1 MDAKSIKT
9 LEFDKILERLS
20 GYADFSASAALIHAL
35 QPTNDLALSQER
47 LARTTQARRLLS
59 EHPDLNIGG
68 ARDIRPQAEL
78 AARSGVLS
86 PQDLLD
92 IKGTLIASRDLQR
105 FFNKLDLDCPHLQ
118 AIASDLTPP
127 TGLVEA
133 ISHTISEKAE
143 VLDEASTRLAS
154 LRREVKTANE
164 RILSKLEKTIN
175 DSHTA
180 KMLQE
185 AIITKRNGRYVVPLR
200 AEYKGRMRCVVQD
213 QSSSGATLFVEPLA
227 VVELNNQW
235 SQAVLAEKE
244 EERRVLA
251 ELSAL
256 VGDNLSSIQA
266 NVRALAT
273 LDMVFACAKFADD
286 LHAAEPVLL
295 ERDEDNDEARETI
308 LHFIHARHPLLD
320 QETVVPIDI
329 ALEKGTRALVITGP
343 NTGGKTVSLKTAGLL
358 VLMAQ
363 AGLHIPAQS
372 GSQTSIFRDVFA
384 DIGDEQSIEQS
395 LSTFSGHVTNIVRIL
410 KKANPK
416 TLVILDEL
424 GAGTDPQEG
433 SALARAILAHLL
445 RRNIP
450 SLIATHYPEL
460 KAFAHSTEGAMNASV
475 EFNAQSLKPT
485 YRLIM
490 GLPGRSNALAIAKR
504 LGITEEI
511 IQDAREMVNP
521 GDLRTED
528 LLDEIHRQ
536 LESARRERAQVENL
550 KSDLEAEHQ
559 ALIERLENI
568 ESERINV
575 IEEAR
580 RASQLELDVLREE
593 INEIKKQAQTAPSST
608 KNRKEIIK
616 QIKELEEKAAEPLEE
631 QDFSNNQRRPLRIG
645 DRVFIRNLKTEG
657 KILSIGEENVEVQIG
672 KMRIKA
678 DLGNIQRSKK
688 KIEAAKR
695 PVKRSEEAPAATQVS
710 MRPSPGIELH
720 LRGMRAEDALD
731 KLDNYL
737 DEAYAASLPFAR
749 IVHGKGTGTLR
760 QLVRQALTKSPL
772 VARWENAMGNE
783 GGEGVTIIHFKE

>member
-1 MDAKSIKT
+1 
-9 LEFDKILERLS
+9 
-20 GYADFSASAALIHAL
+20 LIHAL
-35 QPTNDLALSQER
+35 RPTNDLTLAQER
-47 LARTTQARRLLS
+47 QARTTQARRLLS
-59 EHPDLNIGG
+59 EYPDLNIGG
-68 ARDIRPQAEL
+68 ARDIRAQAEL
-78 AARSGVLS
+78 ASRAGVLS
-86 PQDLLD
+86 PEDLLD

-105 FFNKLDLDCPHLQ
+105 FFNKLDLDCSHLQ
-118 AIASDLTPP
+118 VIASDLTPP
-127 TGLVEA
+127 PGLVEA
-133 ISHTISEKAE
+133 ISRVVSDKSE
-143 VLDEASTRLAS
+143 VLDSASTRLAS

-164 RILSKLEKTIN
+164 RILSKLERLIN

-200 AEYKGRMRCVVQD
+200 SEYKGRMRCVVQD
-213 QSSSGATLFVEPLA
+213 QSSSGVTLFVEPLA

-235 SQAVLAEKE
+235 NQAVLAEKE

-256 VGDNLSSIQA
+256 VGDNLSGIQA
-266 NVRALAT
+266 NVRALAA
-273 LDMVFACAKFADD
+273 LDMAFACAKFADD
-286 LHAAEPVLL
+286 LHAAEPVLV
-295 ERDEDNDEARETI
+295 EREWKKDEKQEII
-308 LHFIHARHPLLD
+308 LQFTHARHPLLD

-363 AGLHIPAQS
+363 SGLHIPAQS
-372 GSQTSIFRDVFA
+372 GSQTCVFRDVFA

-410 KKANPK
+410 KKANSK

-504 LGITEEI
+504 LGIKDEI
-511 IQDAREMVNP
+511 IQDAREMVSP

-536 LESARRERAQVENL
+536 LENARQERAQAENL
-550 KSDLEAEHQ
+550 KSDLEADHQ
-559 ALIERLENI
+559 ALVERLENI
-568 ESERINV
+568 ESERITV

-580 RASQLELDVLREE
+580 RASQRELDALRDE
-593 INEIKKQAQTAPSST
+593 IEEIKKQAQTISSST
-608 KNRKEIIK
+608 KKKKEIIK
-616 QIKELEEKAAEPLEE
+616 QIKDLEEKVAEPVEK
-631 QDFSNNQRRPLRIG
+631 QDFSDNQRRPLRIG

-657 KILSIGEENVEVQIG
+657 KVLTIGEENVEVQIG
-672 KMRIKA
+672 KMRVKA

-688 KIEAAKR
+688 NTAKSKHAAE
-695 PVKRSEEAPAATQVS
+695 RSEEAPASTNVS
-710 MRPSPGIELH
+710 MQSSPGIELH
-720 LRGMRAEDALD
+720 LRGMRADAALE
-731 KLDNYL
+731 KLENYL

-760 QLVRQALTKSPL
+760 QLVRQALSQSSL

-783 GGEGVTIIHFKE
+783 GGEGVTIVHFKE